1 MPRANLQKQHHRT
14 GDRVNGNAFKL
25 VFLTKERYTFHCNI
39 HILPYLNQFHRLY
52 NKICMDNVQKQKI
65 NKTKERNQLHR
76 IYCCFQKRRTPNKS
90 FQLQWKE
97 RKTAAFWDHFWN
109 LNFELDTISLK
120 KKRHRFCARRSKS
133 TVKCDATVKDI
144 HLVHVKKVAQ
154 WEI

>member
-1 MPRANLQKQHHRT
+1 MGGGIILNQRGGAMPRANPQKQHHRT

-97 RKTAAFWDHFWN
+97 RKTAAFRDHFWN

-120 KKRHRFCARRSKS
+120 KGFAFVWDA
-133 TVKCDATVKDI
+133 VKVQWDAKI
-144 HLVHVKKVAQ
+144 S
-154 WEI
+154 I